1 MSWSRARV
9 RRSIGAALL
18 AAALIANALAGFF
31 TQELIAEATIL
42 AIFALSLDLLATCG
56 LVSFGHAG
64 LLGVGAYVFA
74 GLTVKILGSPAI
86 AILAA
91 VAAGALAAAI
101 AGVFIVRTSGAYF
114 IMVTLAVAEMLYA
127 WAFRSKTFNGA
138 DGMGGIPRLDL
149 SAIGIDLGSPNV
161 FALFNIAVCALVW
174 LLLELV
180 LASPYGRTLDAV
192 RQNAGRVAALGG
204 NVFRY
209 RLSALAAS
217 GAIAALAGAL
227 KVQHTNFISP
237 DMVSWLVSGDVMI
250 AVVIGGIGTLVGG
263 MLGAAVLVLLKDVLS
278 SNIGHW
284 YLFLGAIFI
293 AVSLAMPQGVVGW
306 LIERIERRGKG
317 AP

>member
-1 MSWSRARV
+1 MSWSRAAI
-9 RRSIGAALL
+9 RRSLGAALIL
-18 AAALIANALAGFF
+18 AGLVANLLAGFF
-31 TQELIAEATIL
+31 TQELIAEAAIL

-64 LLGVGAYVFA
+64 LLGVGAFLFA
-74 GLTVKILGSPAI
+74 GLTVKIAGSPAL
-86 AILAA
+86 AIIGA
-91 VAAGALAAAI
+91 VAGGALAAAVV
-101 AGVFIVRTSGAYF
+101 GVFIVRTSGAYF

-149 SAIGIDLGSPNV
+149 SAIGIDLGSPGT
-161 FALFNIAVCALVW
+161 FAAFNIVLCALVW
-174 LLLELV
+174 LVLELV
-180 LASPYGRTLDAV
+180 IASPYGRMLDAI
-192 RQNAGRVAALGG
+192 RQNAGRVSALGG
-204 NVFRY
+204 SVVRY
-209 RLSALAAS
+209 RLSAMAAS
-217 GAIAALAGAL
+217 GAIAALAGAM

-263 MLGAAVLVLLKDVLS
+263 MLGAVLLVLLKDVLS

-293 AVSLAMPQGVVGW
+293 AVSLAMPQGIIGW
-306 LIERIERRGKG
+306 LLQRLERRSGG
-317 AP
+317 SS